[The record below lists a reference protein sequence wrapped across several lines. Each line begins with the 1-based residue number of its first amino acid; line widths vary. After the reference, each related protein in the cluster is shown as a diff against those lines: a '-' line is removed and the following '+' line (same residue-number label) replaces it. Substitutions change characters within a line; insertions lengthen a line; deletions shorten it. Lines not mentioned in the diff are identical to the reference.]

1 MLLDTNLVL
10 RGGHR
15 QAKTAIEYDRLPTH
29 PREFLAK
36 FAELGRR
43 DHICGVEAHYGIEE
57 RRLRTTRRRR
67 RNDVEPVV
75 I

>member
-1 MLLDTNLVL
+1 
-10 RGGHR
+10 
-15 QAKTAIEYDRLPTH
+15 LPTH
-29 PREFLAK
+29 PRKFLAK